1 MKQRTCA
8 RLAAALGLACLL
20 GCTRAPEDAVDAAPP
35 TEAYQALMREGARL
49 ERGRLLSLSCV
60 PCHTFDR
67 DGEHTIGPNLYQVL
81 GRPAAS
87 RSGFEY
93 SAALRAAGIVWT
105 PETLDAW
112 LADPAAYVPGNGMAF
127 AGYASADDRRDLIA
141 YLLRETRGRVSEQ

>member
-49 ERGRLLSLSCV
+49 ERGRL
-60 PCHTFDR
+60 
-67 DGEHTIGPNLYQVL
+67 PNLYQVL

-112 LADPAAYVPGNGMAF
+112 LADPAANVPGNGMAF